1 MRFITV
7 AAVDAMVMY
16 IMFFVVHWM
25 DGSIQFSLLEMQRL
39 TTGVYRIVIMLCNI
53 VVLWFWVS
61 MALNFNWLGAS

>member
-16 IMFFVVHWM
+16 IMFFCCSL
-25 DGSIQFSLLEMQRL
+25 DGWLHSIQLIGDAALNH
-39 TTGVYRIVIMLCNI
+39 GRIVIMLCNI

-61 MALNFNWLGAS
+61 VALNFNWLGAS